1 MLSSIPPHNRG
12 STVRISGG
20 VCAPPP
26 PRSLSAPSAL
36 PLPSSPL
43 PWSQSPLHRP
53 PPHYRSLNVQMA
65 SSTSLSPASSP
76 ALLLPD
82 GSPHGRSINTTTPL
96 PQIEAKRSS
105 VNLEAIVA
113 DIDISGAL
121 NSCPRLQRSPS
132 GRVRRTSVSEQIH
145 HMLDHEV
152 RAATAA
158 HENDQHSKARRRAS
172 LKRVDVP
179 GRLEENSDQSVS

>member
-1 MLSSIPPHNRG
+1 
-12 STVRISGG
+12 
-20 VCAPPP
+20 
-26 PRSLSAPSAL
+26 
-36 PLPSSPL
+36 
-43 PWSQSPLHRP
+43 
-53 PPHYRSLNVQMA
+53 
-65 SSTSLSPASSP
+65 PASSP

-105 VNLEAIVA
+105 VNLEAMVA

-145 HMLDHEV
+145 HVLDHEV
-152 RAATAA
+152 RVATAA

-172 LKRVDVP
+172 LKRVDLP